1 MVNRNGMKIS
11 EERKAQLFAEVQQNQ
26 KTLESC
32 KQHNFSDIPEPRKL
46 HLLASFKCANCGGKM
61 RKIDAFNYT
70 LGFEA
75 AGGDP
80 NKIIRN
86 FR

>member
-1 MVNRNGMKIS
+1 MVNRYGLKIS
-11 EERKAQLFAEVQQNQ
+11 EKRKAELFAEIEQNQ

-32 KQHNFSDIPEPRKL
+32 KQHDFSDIPEPEKL
-46 HLLASFKCANCGGKM
+46 HILASFKCVNCGAKM

-80 NKIIRN
+80 NKVIRN